1 MGINIT
7 SFIKAKIFSMN
18 EKEMKRNV
26 ILGMLLV
33 LAILISGC
41 TQAPATTDKKDA
53 ETTDVVTTASL
64 VNTEDAFIKAIS
76 KDGTWII
83 ATLGDLKIDSDLV
96 LDGTFVNGK
105 KDDAGNDIVQRK
117 IGLYT
122 QDDARNVTA
131 RFTLTAPKITI
142 NSPKASIEHGTFV
155 GDVYV
160 TATDFQLKDQKIEG
174 NLYFTNPEAQA
185 TFKMDATSSV
195 TGVQE
200 LKQ

>member
-1 MGINIT
+1 
-7 SFIKAKIFSMN
+7 MN

-122 QDDARNVTA
+122 
-131 RFTLTAPKITI
+131 
-142 NSPKASIEHGTFV
+142 
-155 GDVYV
+155 
-160 TATDFQLKDQKIEG
+160 
-174 NLYFTNPEAQA
+174 
-185 TFKMDATSSV
+185 
-195 TGVQE
+195 
-200 LKQ
+200 

>member
-1 MGINIT
+1 
-7 SFIKAKIFSMN
+7 
-18 EKEMKRNV
+18 MKRNV
-26 ILGMLLV
+26 VLGMLLV
-33 LAILISGC
+33 LAIVISGC
-41 TQAPATTDKKDA
+41 TQTPATTPK
-53 ETTDVVTTASL
+53 TDVVTTASV
-64 VNTEDAFIKAIS
+64 VNTEAGFTKAIS

-83 ATLGDLKIDSDLV
+83 ATLNDLKINSDLV

-105 KDDAGNDIVQRK
+105 KDDAGNDIIQRK
-117 IGLYT
+117 IALYT

-142 NSPKASIEHGTFV
+142 NSPNGSIEHGTFV

-160 TATDFQLKDQKIEG
+160 TATNFQLKDQKIEG
-174 NLYFTNPEAQA
+174 NVYFTNPEAQA
-185 TFKMDATSSV
+185 TFKMDATSVV

>member
-1 MGINIT
+1 
-7 SFIKAKIFSMN
+7 
-18 EKEMKRNV
+18 MKRNV
-26 ILGMLLV
+26 VLGMLLV
-33 LAILISGC
+33 LAIVISGC
-41 TQAPATTDKKDA
+41 TQTPATTDKKDS
-53 ETTDVVTTASL
+53 ETTTDVVTTASI

-122 QDDARNVTA
+122 QDEARNVTA

>member
-1 MGINIT
+1 
-7 SFIKAKIFSMN
+7 
-18 EKEMKRNV
+18 MKRNV
-26 ILGMLLV
+26 VLGMLLV
-33 LAILISGC
+33 LAIVISGC
-41 TQAPATTDKKDA
+41 TQTPATTPKTDS
-53 ETTDVVTTASL
+53 ETKTDVVTTASV

-83 ATLGDLKIDSDLV
+83 ATLGDMKINSDLV

-122 QDDARNVTA
+122 QDEARNVTA

-174 NLYFTNPEAQA
+174 NVYFTNPEAQS
-185 TFKMDATSSV
+185 TFKMDATSVV

>member
-1 MGINIT
+1 
-7 SFIKAKIFSMN
+7 
-18 EKEMKRNV
+18 MKRNV
-26 ILGMLLV
+26 VLGMLLV
-33 LAILISGC
+33 LAIVISGC
-41 TQAPATTDKKDA
+41 TQTPATTDKKDS
-53 ETTDVVTTASL
+53 ETTTDVVTTASI

-96 LDGTFVNGK
+96 LDGDFVNGK

-122 QDDARNVTA
+122 QDEARNVTA

-142 NSPKASIEHGTFV
+142 KSPKASIEHGTFV